1 MPGGATSRDPVA
13 QAESDPSTNAS
24 IHFGAMRSPV
34 SAMRLGYAACP
45 AAIPQPPQAIRSE
58 FRQIMQNPD
67 AIPDDEHVEADVRRW
82 LERAVIGL
90 NLCPFAKAV
99 YAKQQVRIVV
109 SDATTERALL
119 EQLGEEMALLRDT
132 PVEII
137 DTTLLVH
144 PRVLQDF
151 LDYNDFL
158 DDADALLEAMELDGV
173 LQVASFHPH
182 YQFADTQPDDAENL
196 TNRAPHP
203 ILHLLRE
210 DSVDRAV
217 AAYAEP
223 DAIIDR
229 NVATMRELGAE
240 GFRKL
245 LDDEA

>member
-1 MPGGATSRDPVA
+1 MPGGTTSRDPVA
-13 QAESDPSTNAS
+13 QAASDPSTNAS

-34 SAMRLGYAACP
+34 SAMRLGYAARP
-45 AAIPQPPQAIRSE
+45 AWASQWPMVIPPKIRQTMQTGTSE
-58 FRQIMQNPD
+58 NLDPD
-67 AIPDDEHVEADVRRW
+67 RIERDVRRW

-196 TNRAPHP
+196 TNRAPFP

-217 AAYAEP
+217 DAYPEP
-223 DAIIDR
+223 DAIIER

-240 GFRKL
+240 GYAKL
-245 LDDEA
+245 LGGE